1 MFVDKDF
8 SKTPPFFLKL
18 SIGSL
23 LFLAACGGGP
33 GASSQPALTGS
44 VLGGS
49 VGIQGSAVTL
59 YAAGTGSPVSLGTA
73 NTSADGSFSIKYNS
87 PASGTV
93 LYVQAIGG
101 RIGSTANPLIHLVG
115 VAGSVGSSTFQS
127 YVTLNEVSTV
137 VADRAFYAS
146 FKSTGALSGSTTALS
161 GALSTLQSLINTK
174 TGAITVTGTTL
185 STLEQH
191 ANIVGACVNVSSEC
205 TTEGTTLAVS
215 GTVDSFSIL
224 YTFHGTTLTDNQT
237 IDMNTVLSD
246 TSSQDPFPAEN
257 TLPTPPYTIGGTTYQ
272 TDTVVTHGSSC
283 SPACTFTSNAN
294 AFSNPNGIA
303 MDSSGNVWVINYG
316 NSSVSEIPAG
326 STTANPAIQLPS
338 GGGPQQGVAVDS
350 SGNVWVPNTALNTVY
365 EINGV
370 SYALTEITGFSHPA
384 GIAVDG
390 SGNIWVANNGG
401 GTVSEINGGTHAVTN
416 INGFNAPY
424 GIAVDSSGNIW
435 VTDSGSHTVSE
446 INGGTHA
453 VTSITGFNVP
463 HGIAVDGSGNIW
475 VANSGGNSVSEIPVG
490 STTANT
496 PILLPSGAEPDGIA
510 VDGSGN
516 IWVAN
521 AGLDSVSE
529 ILAGGTTVHQTFVVG
544 SGPQGIAV
552 DGAGNVWAANTNNS
566 FISELIGGAAPTTQP
581 IVDQTR

>member
-1 MFVDKDF
+1 
-8 SKTPPFFLKL
+8 
-18 SIGSL
+18 
-23 LFLAACGGGP
+23 
-33 GASSQPALTGS
+33 
-44 VLGGS
+44 
-49 VGIQGSAVTL
+49 
-59 YAAGTGSPVSLGTA
+59 
-73 NTSADGSFSIKYNS
+73 
-87 PASGTV
+87 
-93 LYVQAIGG
+93 
-101 RIGSTANPLIHLVG
+101 
-115 VAGSVGSSTFQS
+115 
-127 YVTLNEVSTV
+127 VTLNEVSTV

-146 FKSTGALSGSTTALS
+146 FNSTGALSGSATALS
-161 GALSTLQSLINTK
+161 GALSTLQSLINSK

-205 TTEGTTLAVS
+205 TTEGTTLAVP

-224 YTFHGTTLTDNQT
+224 YTFHGTTLTDNQS
-237 IDMNTVLSD
+237 IDLNAILSD
-246 TSSQDPFPAEN
+246 TSSQDPFPSEN

-303 MDSSGNVWVINYG
+303 IDSSGNVWVINYG
-316 NSSVSEIPAG
+316 NSTVSEIPLG
-326 STTANPAIQLPS
+326 STTANSAIQLQG

-370 SYALTEITGFSHPA
+370 TDALTEITGFSTPYGIAVDGSGNIGVANFGGSSVSKINGATHAVTSIAGFNAPW

-390 SGNIWVANNGG
+390 SGNIWVANSGSNS
-401 GTVSEINGGTHAVTN
+401 VSEINGATHAVTN
-416 INGFNAPY
+416 
-424 GIAVDSSGNIW
+424 
-435 VTDSGSHTVSE
+435 
-446 INGGTHA
+446 
-453 VTSITGFNVP
+453 ITGFNVP

-475 VANSGGNSVSEIPVG
+475 VSNSGNSTVSEIPIG
-490 STTANT
+490 STTANP
-496 PILLPSGAEPDGIA
+496 PIPLPSGASPDGIA

-521 AGLDSVSE
+521 SGLDSVSE
-529 ILAGGTTVHQTFVVG
+529 ILAGGTTVSKNFTVG

-552 DGAGNVWAANTNNS
+552 DGSGNVWTANSNDS

-581 IVDQTR
+581 IVDQAR